1 MDTDSERCVVRLSGA
16 VVNSKAF
23 PDFEEIPADNVG
35 ENAFIGKVTQGGET
49 TSALAH

>member
-16 VVNSKAF
+16 VVKSKAV
-23 PDFEEIPADNVG
+23 PGFEEIPADNLG
-35 ENAFIGKVTQGGET
+35 QNSFIGKVTQGGET